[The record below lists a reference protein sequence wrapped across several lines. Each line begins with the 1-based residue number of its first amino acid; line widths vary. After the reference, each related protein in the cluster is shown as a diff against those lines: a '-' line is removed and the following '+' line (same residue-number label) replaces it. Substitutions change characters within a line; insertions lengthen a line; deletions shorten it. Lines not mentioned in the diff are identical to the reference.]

1 MPFKNDS
8 NVLMDYPLGENLMSC
23 FCYAL
28 YHPLLEVLGGE
39 MIFQSDLEQAPQQLQ
54 FFSEIID
61 SMNLAAKVL
70 DIGKL

>member
-1 MPFKNDS
+1 
-8 NVLMDYPLGENLMSC
+8 MSC
-23 FCYAL
+23 FCHAL

-61 SMNLAAKVL
+61 LMNLAAKVL